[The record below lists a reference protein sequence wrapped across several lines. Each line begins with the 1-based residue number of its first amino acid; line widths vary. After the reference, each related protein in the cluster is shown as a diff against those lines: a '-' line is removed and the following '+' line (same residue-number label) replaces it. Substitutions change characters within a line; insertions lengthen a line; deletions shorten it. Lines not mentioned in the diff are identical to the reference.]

1 MDLPAPLIALAAW
14 AVPGLGHVLLGR
26 TAKGL
31 YLGGLVLG
39 AFAIGLVLGQGYSVA
54 SVKFPYHWWG
64 QVCAGAPALLA
75 NRFLG
80 LRAQTQTIDRLEL
93 GVVFTTVAGIMN
105 VVAIVD
111 AYIIARTRGTAAAP
125 SGGKRG

>member
-1 MDLPAPLIALAAW
+1 MPPPLIALAAW

-31 YLGGLVLG
+31 YMGGLILA

-64 QVCAGAPALLA
+64 QVCAGVPALLA

-80 LRAQTQTIDRLEL
+80 QRAQDHTIDRLEL

-111 AYIIARTRGTAAAP
+111 AYTIARTRGAATTP
-125 SGGKRG
+125 GEKRA

>member
-1 MDLPAPLIALAAW
+1 MSLPAPLIALAAW
-14 AVPGLGHVLLGR
+14 AMPGLGHVLLGR

-31 YLGGLVLG
+31 YLGGLILG
-39 AFAIGLVLGQGYSVA
+39 AFAVGLLLGQGYSVA
-54 SVKFPYHWWG
+54 SVKFPFHWWG
-64 QVCAGAPALLA
+64 LVGGGVPALRA
-75 NRFLG
+75 NRFRG
-80 LRAQTQTIDRLEL
+80 LRALVHTIDRLEL

-111 AYIIARTRGTAAAP
+111 AYTIARTRGTAAAP

>member
-1 MDLPAPLIALAAW
+1 MSLPPPLIALAAW
-14 AVPGLGHVLLGR
+14 FVPGLGHILLGR

-31 YLGGLVLG
+31 YMGGLILA
-39 AFAIGLVLGQGYSVA
+39 AFGIGLVLGQGYSVA

-80 LRAQTQTIDRLEL
+80 LRAQDHTIDRLEL

-111 AYIIARTRGTAAAP
+111 AYTIARTRGATTTP
-125 SGGKRG
+125 GEKRA

>member
-1 MDLPAPLIALAAW
+1 MSLPAPLIALAAW

-31 YLGGLVLG
+31 YMGGLILT
-39 AFAIGLVLGQGYSVA
+39 AFAIGLALGQGLSVA
-54 SVKFPYHWWG
+54 SAKFPYHWWG

-80 LRAQTQTIDRLEL
+80 VRPQPDTIDRLEL
-93 GVVFTTVAGIMN
+93 GVVFTTVAGILN

-111 AYIIARTRGTAAAP
+111 AYTIARTRGPATRK
-125 SGGKRG
+125 SG

>member
-1 MDLPAPLIALAAW
+1 MALPAPLIALAAW
-14 AVPGLGHVLLGR
+14 AMPGLGHVLLGR

-31 YLGGLVLG
+31 YLGGLILG
-39 AFAIGLVLGQGYSVA
+39 AFGIGLLLGQGYSVA
-54 SVKFPYHWWG
+54 SVKFPYHWLG
-64 QVCAGAPALLA
+64 QVCAGVPALLA

-111 AYIIARTRGTAAAP
+111 AYTIARTRGADATP
-125 SGGKRG
+125 SGKRA

>member
-1 MDLPAPLIALAAW
+1 MSLPPPLIALAAW
-14 AVPGLGHVLLGR
+14 FVPGLGHILLGR

-31 YLGGLVLG
+31 YMGGLILA
-39 AFAIGLVLGQGYSVA
+39 AFGIGLLLGQGYSVA

-80 LRAQTQTIDRLEL
+80 LRAQDHTIDRLEL

-111 AYIIARTRGTAAAP
+111 AYTIARTRGATATP
-125 SGGKRG
+125 GGKRA

>member
-1 MDLPAPLIALAAW
+1 MPAPLIALAAW
-14 AVPGLGHVLLGR
+14 ILPGLGHILLGR

-31 YLGGLVLG
+31 YLGGLILG
-39 AFAIGLVLGQGYSVA
+39 AFAIGLILGQGYSVA

-111 AYIIARTRGTAAAP
+111 AYTIARTRGEPASP
-125 SGGKRG
+125 GGKRA